1 MEAHCSAVLFSQQ
14 WSSLLPSLLNLP
26 SSSHGLE
33 LVGSKGLT
41 EPKPL
46 RGGPGQA
53 EPKPTM
59 KMGFGSELLKPIPV
73 KNPKAPASLAC
84 DIH

>member
-1 MEAHCSAVLFSQQ
+1 
-14 WSSLLPSLLNLP
+14 
-26 SSSHGLE
+26 
-33 LVGSKGLT
+33 VGSKGLT

-46 RGGPGQA
+46 RGGLGQA